1 MRWTKAPLTEADF
14 AQIRSNV
21 MAKIATPRR
30 SSLALRWAYAVVIA
44 GCLLIARVV
53 SEKPVAPR
61 NADVHVGR
69 SAGFQPAPVSRP
81 EVGGPAERS
90 SALPTSPEA
99 LPKAVAAK
107 KHKPA
112 AAPMRIEILTSDPDV
127 RIIWIAN
134 QTPETENPQEKS

>member
-21 MAKIATPRR
+21 MAKIETPRR
-30 SSLALRWAYAVVIA
+30 SSLALRWAYAAVIA
-44 GCLLIARVV
+44 VCLLIARVV
-53 SEKPVAPR
+53 SEKPAPPR

-81 EVGGPAERS
+81 VVGGPAERS
-90 SALPTSPEA
+90 SALPTPKA
-99 LPKAVAAK
+99 LPRAVVAT
-107 KHKPA
+107 KPKTEPP
-112 AAPMRIEILTSDPDV
+112 PMRIEILTSDPDV

-134 QTPETENPQEKS
+134 QTPETEHPQEKS

>member
-1 MRWTKAPLTEADF
+1 MRWTKSPLTEADF

-21 MAKIATPRR
+21 MTKIETPRR
-30 SSLALRWAYAVVIA
+30 SSLALRWAYAAVIA

-53 SEKPVAPR
+53 SEKPAPVAPPR
-61 NADVHVGR
+61 SAGVHVGR

-90 SALPTSPEA
+90 SALPATPRA
-99 LPKAVAAK
+99 VVATKPKTE
-107 KHKPA
+107 PP
-112 AAPMRIEILTSDPDV
+112 PMRIEIQTSDPDV

>member
-21 MAKIATPRR
+21 MAKIETPRR
-30 SSLALRWAYAVVIA
+30 SSLALRWAYAAVIA
-44 GCLLIARVV
+44 VCLLIARVV
-53 SEKPVAPR
+53 SEKPVAPPR
-61 NADVHVGR
+61 SADVHVGR
-69 SAGFQPAPVSRP
+69 SAGFQPAPISRP

-90 SALPTSPEA
+90 SAVPRA
-99 LPKAVAAK
+99 LPKAVVAT
-107 KHKPA
+107 KPKTEPP
-112 AAPMRIEILTSDPDV
+112 PMRIEILTSDPDV